1 VIDPATLA
9 AQMRRDPEQTVAL
22 LADMAVA
29 TDPALRAQARRLAGR
44 LLPPLARVGAP
55 GRRGTRRLVTHRGSL
70 AGDLDLDR
78 TLERSE
84 GRRPDR
90 ADRIV
95 ARSWGAAPRAVCL
108 LVDRSGSMTG
118 RAVAL
123 AAVAAAAVVQA
134 ASDRLRTSVIA
145 FAAEP
150 LVLRDLGSEVPSD
163 RVVDD
168 LLSLRGHGVTDL
180 ARALRA
186 ASAQLEQVA
195 PGGRVAV
202 LMSDCLH
209 TRGGEPS
216 GPAGAFELGPRS
228 HGVAMAASWPRPTWR
243 SWPAICARSWS
254 DCGQVVLCNAFTS
267 ADRSRRGRRHVTDV
281 DQRVEPVPDATGLCG
296 RGLDPE
302 RQPSRGC
309 PVGGELGGGNATAP
323 AMQRRQDAQQRVV
336 GVVAELDRERQ
347 RELICS
353 CFRF

>member
-1 VIDPATLA
+1 MRPPRPRTTPPGPVEARRRIADAARRTISRDQLRAQHSAFAAVSPQVGVIDSA
-9 AQMRRDPEQTVAL
+9 ALDVEMRRDPERTVAL

-29 TDPALRAQARRLAGR
+29 TDPALRADARRLAGR

-55 GRRGTRRLVTHRGSL
+55 SRRGTRRLVRNRGSL
-70 AGDLDLDR
+70 DGDLDLDR
-78 TLERSE
+78 TLELSE

-134 ASDRLRTSVIA
+134 ASDRLRTAVIA

-163 RVVDD
+163 QVIDD

-186 ASAQLEQVA
+186 ASAQLEQA
-195 PGGRVAV
+195 PPGGRVAI
-202 LMSDCLH
+202 LMSDCMH
-209 TRGGEPS
+209 TRGSEPS
-216 GPAGAFELGPRS
+216 GPAGAFDVLNVLG
-228 HGVAMAASWPRPTWR
+228 
-243 SWPAICARSWS
+243 
-254 DCGQVVLCNAFTS
+254 TS
-267 ADRSRRGRRHVTDV
+267 RDPDAVRAGTALARRGHGRFLAATDLG
-281 DQRVEPVPDATGLCG
+281 QLATNLHSA
-296 RGLDPE
+296 LE
-302 RQPSRGC
+302 
-309 PVGGELGGGNATAP
+309 
-323 AMQRRQDAQQRVV
+323 
-336 GVVAELDRERQ
+336 
-347 RELICS
+347 
-353 CFRF
+353 

>member
-1 VIDPATLA
+1 VPPPRTPATPPAPDETRRRIDDAARRTLSRDQLRSEHPAFAAVSPQVGVIDPAALD
-9 AQMRRDPEQTVAL
+9 AQLRLHPERTVAL

-44 LLPPLARVGAP
+44 LLPPLGRVGAP
-55 GRRGTRRLVTHRGSL
+55 SRRGTRRLVAHRGSF

-78 TLERSE
+78 TLELSD

-108 LVDRSGSMTG
+108 LVDRSGSMSG

-123 AAVAAAAVVQA
+123 AAVAAAAVVQS
-134 ASDRLRTSVIA
+134 ASDRLRASVIA

-150 LVLRDLGSEVPSD
+150 LLLRDLGSEVPSD

-186 ASAQLEQVA
+186 AATQLEQVA
-195 PGGRVAV
+195 PGGRTAI

-209 TRGGEPS
+209 TRGDDPGA
-216 GPAGAFELGPRS
+216 PAGAFDVLHVLG
-228 HGVAMAASWPRPTWR
+228 
-243 SWPAICARSWS
+243 
-254 DCGQVVLCNAFTS
+254 TS
-267 ADRSRRGRRHVTDV
+267 PQADAVRAGTALARRGNGRFLATTD
-281 DQRVEPVPDATGLCG
+281 L
-296 RGLDPE
+296 
-302 RQPSRGC
+302 
-309 PVGGELGGGNATAP
+309 
-323 AMQRRQDAQQRVV
+323 AQLADNLASVL
-336 GVVAELDRERQ
+336 E
-347 RELICS
+347 
-353 CFRF
+353 

>member
-1 VIDPATLA
+1 MRLDPGLA
-9 AQMRRDPEQTVAL
+9 VGL

-29 TDPALRAQARRLAGR
+29 TDPALRAEARRLAGR

-55 GRRGTRRLVTHRGSL
+55 GRRGTRRLVTYRGSL

-78 TLERSE
+78 TLELSE

-118 RAVAL
+118 QAVAL
-123 AAVAAAAVVQA
+123 AAVAAAAVMQA
-134 ASDRLRTSVIA
+134 ASDRLRTAVIA

-150 LVLRDLGSEVPSD
+150 LVLRDLGSAVPSD

-186 ASAQLEQVA
+186 ASAQLEQVP
-195 PGGRVAV
+195 PGGRVAI

-216 GPAGAFELGPRS
+216 GPAGAFDVLNVLG
-228 HGVAMAASWPRPTWR
+228 
-243 SWPAICARSWS
+243 
-254 DCGQVVLCNAFTS
+254 TS
-267 ADRSRRGRRHVTDV
+267 PDADAVRAGTALARRGHGRFLAATDLE
-281 DQRVEPVPDATGLCG
+281 QLA
-296 RGLDPE
+296 
-302 RQPSRGC
+302 
-309 PVGGELGGGNATAP
+309 GNLRLAL
-323 AMQRRQDAQQRVV
+323 
-336 GVVAELDRERQ
+336 E
-347 RELICS
+347 
-353 CFRF
+353 

>member
-1 VIDPATLA
+1 VPAPLSPTAAPTPAETRRRVDDAARRTLSRDQLRSAHRAFVAVSPQVGVIDPAALDTQL
-9 AQMRRDPEQTVAL
+9 RRDPERTVAL

-29 TDPALRAQARRLAGR
+29 TDPALRADARRLAGR
-44 LLPPLARVGAP
+44 LLAPLGRVDTP
-55 GRRGTRRLVTHRGSL
+55 SRRGTRRLVAHRGAV

-78 TLERSE
+78 TLELSE

-90 ADRIV
+90 AERIV

-134 ASDRLRTSVIA
+134 ASDRLRTGVIA

-150 LVLRDLGSEVPSD
+150 LVLRDLGSELPSD
-163 RVVDD
+163 RVIDD

-186 ASAQLEQVA
+186 AAAQLEQVT

-209 TRGGEPS
+209 TRGGEPAP
-216 GPAGAFELGPRS
+216 PARAFDVLHVLG
-228 HGVAMAASWPRPTWR
+228 
-243 SWPAICARSWS
+243 
-254 DCGQVVLCNAFTS
+254 TS
-267 ADRSRRGRRHVTDV
+267 PD
-281 DQRVEPVPDATGLCG
+281 PDAVRAGTALARHGHG
-296 RGLDPE
+296 RFLP
-302 RQPSRGC
+302 
-309 PVGGELGGGNATAP
+309 AT
-323 AMQRRQDAQQRVV
+323 DLAQLAANLQSALR
-336 GVVAELDRERQ
+336 
-347 RELICS
+347 
-353 CFRF
+353 